1 MLFKDIEEYNRTHIL
16 KNSTSLYLKKMMFF
30 TINFG
35 HTVELSFTFKRFIG
49 GFFVQDFSFEKILVN
64 NNN

>member
-1 MLFKDIEEYNRTHIL
+1 
-16 KNSTSLYLKKMMFF
+16 MMFF